1 MPSFVVHFSA
11 FFLESMQ
18 QCVHGSVCLLHIVTL
33 HVVLLLLYISQSAN
47 NKCTA
52 FLISRTRRTRPLP
65 GLRSH
70 PGLIELFITNSLGF
84 LRDNHEGYLLLMTS
98 RQTHNN
104 ISGRPFITFG
114 ILNNFIWTL
123 ETTGMSILQMAFF
136 LKRHIMVDK
145 FPYGRDY
152 DTPSTNIF

>member
-1 MPSFVVHFSA
+1 MICCMNEVLCCLIRMSRRWLVLITCYKAGAIFCCAFFCF

-98 RQTHNN
+98 RQTHNTN
-104 ISGRPFITFG
+104 GRRYTMMLI
-114 ILNNFIWTL
+114 
-123 ETTGMSILQMAFF
+123 
-136 LKRHIMVDK
+136 
-145 FPYGRDY
+145 
-152 DTPSTNIF
+152 

>member
-98 RQTHNN
+98 RQTHNTKGTRYWDAN
-104 ISGRPFITFG
+104 IK
-114 ILNNFIWTL
+114 LH
-123 ETTGMSILQMAFF
+123 MYFF
-136 LKRHIMVDK
+136 KVALHFQKLHLYFSK
-145 FPYGRDY
+145 LLGY
-152 DTPSTNIF
+152 